1 MSKVIQG
8 WKKEAKNKCLT
19 LIFSEEMSD
28 IVALKFFQKVRDIR
42 SNTIQFIGVV
52 NSVKEQK

>member
-8 WKKEAKNKCLT
+8 WKKEAKNKFST

-28 IVALKFFQKVRDIR
+28 IVALKFSLEGQRY
-42 SNTIQFIGVV
+42 
-52 NSVKEQK
+52 

>member
-28 IVALKFFQKVRDIR
+28 IVALKFSLEGQRY
-42 SNTIQFIGVV
+42 
-52 NSVKEQK
+52 